1 MNKNI
6 IVLGF
11 ILVVSF
17 VVTGCQTAGSGGKTY
32 TRGQAQQ
39 SMQVFSG
46 TVLAVSDVTI
56 EGQSGGLATAAGG
69 VIGYQAGKN
78 SGGNSSKGLRR
89 SIGATVGANAGAAVS
104 KRASSQAGLE
114 IEVEMD
120 DGRIQVIVQK
130 KDDDFRVGDRV
141 RVVQAGDGTLRIR
154 Q

>member
-1 MNKNI
+1 
-6 IVLGF
+6 
-11 ILVVSF
+11 
-17 VVTGCQTAGSGGKTY
+17 
-32 TRGQAQQ
+32 
-39 SMQVFSG
+39 MQVFSG

-141 RVVQAGDGTLRIR
+141 RVIQAGDGTLRIR